1 VKATRHKIRQKGR
14 LSRDEGLTEAN
25 EGNKGWS
32 SGSVDSRSSNTHLS
46 RIKVAQKSSALRQ
59 TLTLTRS
66 AFGMLDSMRG
76 EMPTSVFVEELL
88 AKEKRRREREAFYRT
103 AVASYTPDVWV
114 ETLKLNEETPIAA
127 E

>member
-1 VKATRHKIRQKGR
+1 M
-14 LSRDEGLTEAN
+14 
-25 EGNKGWS
+25 W
-32 SGSVDSRSSNTHLS
+32 
-46 RIKVAQKSSALRQ
+46 
-59 TLTLTRS
+59 
-66 AFGMLDSMRG
+66 DSMRG

>member
-1 VKATRHKIRQKGR
+1 M
-14 LSRDEGLTEAN
+14 
-25 EGNKGWS
+25 
-32 SGSVDSRSSNTHLS
+32 
-46 RIKVAQKSSALRQ
+46 KVAQKSPASRQ

-76 EMPTSVFVEELL
+76 ETPKSVFVEELL

-103 AVASYTPDVWV
+103 AVASYTPDVRL